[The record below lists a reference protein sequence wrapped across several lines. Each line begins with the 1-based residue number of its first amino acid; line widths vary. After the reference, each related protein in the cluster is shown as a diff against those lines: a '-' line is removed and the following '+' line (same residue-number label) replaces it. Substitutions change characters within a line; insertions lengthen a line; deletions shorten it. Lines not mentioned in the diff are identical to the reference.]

1 MIRKQTVSLILI
13 VTLALTFL
21 VGPALGK
28 NAGSTY
34 AGAIPAE
41 FASIHPEG
49 ATPADRQTPMYG
61 SLSTEQAPN
70 TYPFDSR
77 RSDADESRPLVGGFS
92 TRNEIALCLCHCF
105 GRAETV

>member
-41 FASIHPEG
+41 FASNPSG
-49 ATPADRQTPMYG
+49 G
-61 SLSTEQAPN
+61 GN
-70 TYPFDSR
+70 T
-77 RSDADESRPLVGGFS
+77 GG
-92 TRNEIALCLCHCF
+92 
-105 GRAETV
+105 